1 MLASVRSELA
11 IMRTMAVT
19 LGIMCVIVC
28 IFMCFGMGS
37 YAGASAACAMVPLL
51 VMLSLSGYDDRN
63 GWLRYRCALPFSCHD
78 IVVGRYAAIL
88 ISSAIAVVA
97 MFAVTVA
104 CMSLFPLFGVAI
116 EKAPAFEIFAACLA
130 STFVVLGMVSFA
142 QPFSIKFGST
152 QGARYISYALMF
164 VGCLIF
170 VASRFAL
177 PEVFSGLS
185 DWVVLHPVV
194 SLIVLIVISLAIYA
208 MSCMISIRI
217 LQKKDL

>member
-19 LGIMCVIVC
+19 LGIMCVIAC

-37 YAGASAACAMVPLL
+37 YAGASAACAMVPML
-51 VMLSLSGYDDRN
+51 VMFSLLGYDDRN
-63 GWLRYRCALPFSCHD
+63 GWLRYRCALPFSRHD

-116 EKAPAFEIFAACLA
+116 EKTPAFEIFAACLA

-152 QGARYISYALMF
+152 QGARYISYAFMF